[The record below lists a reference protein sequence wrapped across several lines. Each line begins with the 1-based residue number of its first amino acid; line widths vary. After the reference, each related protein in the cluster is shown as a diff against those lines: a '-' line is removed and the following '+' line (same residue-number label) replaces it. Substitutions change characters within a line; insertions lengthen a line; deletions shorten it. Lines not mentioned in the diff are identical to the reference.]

1 VFHNDSALFV
11 NENHYYYHYQQII
24 NPEFTFFVTSSGTA
38 GKPTGQ
44 VATQPLLIYVPISGK
59 CPYYFESTCL
69 SQESH
74 MSQSRPLEGLR
85 VVELGQLL
93 AGPFAGTVLGY
104 FGAEVIKVEPPTG
117 DPIRQWREVRNGM
130 SLWYHSLARNKKS
143 VTLDLKSDKGRELAF
158 DLLTK
163 ADVVIENFRPGAME
177 SWGLGPEQ
185 VKAKNPG
192 IIYARI
198 SGYGQSGPFSE
209 KPGYAS
215 VTEGYGGFRY
225 INGEPGKAPV
235 RPNISLGDTVAAI
248 HAALGVALALIERN
262 KSGKGQVVDVALYES
277 IFNLLE
283 GIVPEFDGAG
293 VVREPSGTTITGIVP
308 TNTYLCSD
316 EKHVVIG
323 GNGDSIFKRL
333 MTEAGR
339 EDMANDPELEH
350 NQGRVTHEQ
359 KIDDALAKWCS
370 EHTSAE
376 IISKLEAAR
385 VPVGP
390 IYSVEDMMTDPHYI
404 ARGMF
409 ETVEIDGEPLKIP
422 AIMPKLSDTPGRTD
436 WPGAKIGQHNAEIL
450 GDLLGLSEDE
460 LSGLSSDGVTC

>member
-1 VFHNDSALFV
+1 MNQD
-11 NENHYYYHYQQII
+11 
-24 NPEFTFFVTSSGTA
+24 
-38 GKPTGQ
+38 
-44 VATQPLLIYVPISGK
+44 
-59 CPYYFESTCL
+59 
-69 SQESH
+69 
-74 MSQSRPLEGLR
+74 RPLEGLR
-85 VVELGQLL
+85 VVEMGQLL

-117 DPIRQWREVRNGM
+117 DPIRQWREVRDGM

-143 VTLDLKSDKGRELAF
+143 VTLDLKSDRGREIAF

-163 ADVVIENFRPGAME
+163 ADVVVENFRPGAME

-185 VKAKNPG
+185 VKEKNPG

-248 HAALGVALALIERN
+248 HAALGVLLAVIQRH
-262 KSGKGQVVDVALYES
+262 KTGRGQVVDVALYEA

-283 GIVPEFDGAG
+283 GIVPEYDGAG

-316 EKHVVIG
+316 GKYVVIG

-339 EDMANDPELEH
+339 EDMANDPALEH
-350 NQGRVTHEQ
+350 NPGRVEHQ
-359 KIDDALAKWCS
+359 DAIDQALSDWCAQPPAS
-370 EHTSAE
+370 E
-376 IISKLEAAR
+376 IIDRLEAVR

-390 IYSVEDMMTDPHYI
+390 IYSVEDMMADPHYQ

-409 ETVEIDGEPLKIP
+409 ESVEINGEALKIP
-422 AIMPKLSDTPGRTD
+422 AILPKLRGTPGRTD
-436 WPGAKIGQHNAEIL
+436 WPGTAIGSHNREIL
-450 GDLLGLSEDE
+450 GEVLGLDKSQ
-460 LSGLSSDGVTC
+460 L